1 MLRPNRGEGERPKYK
16 SKAPQIT
23 LAVLLSAYPICLA
36 EQATYASVSSF
47 GVVPQSSQQPPLLAT
62 QHQFRL
68 GNLQGLN
75 TGKTPFFNPFNLTPE
90 EYQKEVEKATVKVAN
105 AQKALETA
113 QNSLNSL
120 TTAKNKAQSALD
132 ASKTAFDT
140 ATDLLDTLKDSTDS
154 TSDSLDAAKEALDT
168 ALDNLTSAKEALQSA
183 DELLNRQTTITQS
196 AQAALAT
203 AQASLSTASSNLQ
216 SAQTAYNLASTTLS
230 NSLSALQS
238 AQSAYDSSQVPNPN
252 YVAPATTFVPVSY
265 NIPDNNFQTGD
276 PWVGEG
282 SGQNGQ
288 PEIHSGHLH
297 FSYIGTEVYQDILIS
312 PRAIANYTFTVGIWN
327 QDQNSIGQG
336 AVADTYGLRIYF
348 YDTNENLVH
357 QDAFT
362 SNAIHSWQDV
372 VLQGNTSTQTQIG
385 RVRIGIYGIDNGF
398 WAGTYGPAMNNVRL
412 LLGWTTGVTQGST
425 TTGTMQVDIGEG
437 GESTF
442 VAPNGGIFTSS
453 NLRYESYSDPS
464 CGANVTPN
472 NLGGNTITL
481 AADNSIWDDPCGG
494 QQKHL
499 VGTLTYTASEPQFIK
514 DPTLYTAL
522 QTAQSQYT
530 SAQSAYVTAQSSL
543 EQAQTARDE
552 AQSSVEDAQP
562 YVTDSQTDL
571 LNLQDSKDEAVATVT
586 NLQAIYDAAETA
598 HKLEQSK
605 LESSQSKLE
614 EAQTAYGKAEATYE
628 TAQSNFDETE
638 TEFESASLSVEE
650 ATTDLEDAQE
660 ELDSIPEPEEPK
672 EPEEP
677 EAPEIPEVD
686 PKELSEAEVEEL
698 VSKAEE
704 VLASAE
710 QGSPEYQQALE
721 ALAFAAEA
729 DDPEISA
736 ELAAIPLL
744 GDAAAAALEVLNNL
758 GNVGADMAPEVRED
772 AEKTILASVIATGAA
787 INAVQAAAGA
797 AASAAT
803 TASTSTSSTPRRSI

>member
-1 MLRPNRGEGERPKYK
+1 M
-16 SKAPQIT
+16 
-23 LAVLLSAYPICLA
+23 A

-47 GVVPQSSQQPPLLAT
+47 GVLPQSSQQSPLST
-62 QHQFRL
+62 NQRL
-68 GNLQGLN
+68 FQSGNWLGLN
-75 TGKTPFFNPFNLTPE
+75 TGKIPSLNPFNLTPE
-90 EYQKEVEKATVKVAN
+90 EYQKEVEKATARVET
-105 AQKALETA
+105 AQKRLSTA
-113 QNSLNSL
+113 QNSLDTA
-120 TTAKNKAQSALD
+120 TTAKDKAQSALD
-132 ASKTAFDT
+132 TAKTAFDT
-140 ATDLLDTLKDSTDS
+140 ATDLLDSLKDSTDS

-168 ALDNLTSAKEALQSA
+168 ALDDLTSAKEALQSA

-216 SAQTAYNLASTTLS
+216 SAQTTYNLASTTLS

-252 YVAPATTFVPVSY
+252 YVTPTTTFVPVSY
-265 NIPDNNFQTGD
+265 NIPDNNFTTGT
-276 PWVGEG
+276 PWIGDG

-297 FSYIGTEVYQDILIS
+297 FSYVATEVYQDILIS
-312 PRAIANYTFTVGIWN
+312 PRAIANYTFTVGVWN

-348 YDTNENLVH
+348 YDTNNNLVH

-362 SNAIHSWQDV
+362 SNAVHSWQDV
-372 VLQGNTSTQTQIG
+372 VLQGNTNTQTQIG
-385 RVRIGIYGIDNGF
+385 RVRIGVYGIDNGF

-425 TTGTMQVDIGEG
+425 TTGTMQVNINEG
-437 GESTF
+437 GESTYT
-442 VAPNGGIFTSS
+442 APNGGVFTSS
-453 NLRYESYSDPS
+453 NLRYEAIDDPS
-464 CGANVTPN
+464 CGANVTPS
-472 NLGGNTITL
+472 NLGSNTITL
-481 AADNSIWDDPCGG
+481 AADNSVWGDPCGG
-494 QQKHL
+494 WYKRL

-514 DPTLYTAL
+514 DPALYTAL
-522 QTAQSQYT
+522 QTAQSQYN
-530 SAQSAYVTAQSSL
+530 SAQSAYDTAQSSL
-543 EQAQTARDE
+543 QQAQVVRDE

-562 YVTDSQTDL
+562 YVTESQTAL
-571 LNLQDSKDEAVATVT
+571 SNLQSSKDEAVATVA

-598 HKLEQSK
+598 YESEQSK
-605 LESSQSKLE
+605 LEASQSKLE
-614 EAQTAYGKAEATYE
+614 EAQTAYEKAEATYE

-660 ELDSIPEPEEPK
+660 ELDSIPEPEEP
-672 EPEEP
+672 
-677 EAPEIPEVD
+677 EAPEIPEGD
-686 PKELSEAEVEEL
+686 PRELSEEQVEEL
-698 VSKAEE
+698 VAEAE
-704 VLASAE
+704 AVLESAE

-721 ALAFAAEA
+721 ALAVAAQA
-729 DDPEISA
+729 DDPQIPS

-744 GDAAAAALEVLNNL
+744 GETAAAVLEAFNDL
-758 GNVGADMAPEVRED
+758 GNVGADMAPAVRED
-772 AEKTILASVIATGAA
+772 AEKTVIASVIAAGAA

-803 TASTSTSSTPRRSI
+803 TASTSTSSAPRRSI